1 MYITTI
7 KKNIDAI
14 RDLPLDTFLPKETE
28 MPRKPIPPE
37 MLIHGRP
44 PLPRR
49 NAKGERML
57 TVATC
62 MNPRPRSYKDTSL
75 PMIRM
80 RGRSSNSASAPANAS
95 R

>member
-1 MYITTI
+1 
-7 KKNIDAI
+7 
-14 RDLPLDTFLPKETE
+14 

-62 MNPRPRSYKDTSL
+62 MNPHPRSHADTSL
-75 PMIRM
+75 PMIRL
-80 RGRSSNSASAPANAS
+80 RGRWLKQLGFESGERITVSVEKNRLVLTLADEE
-95 R
+95 